1 MLRTRTGWVVLGTTL
16 AVGTLAEAQVAPPTK
31 TVDAYSAAVEITA
44 LAPAGKA
51 GPGAAPEAEAL
62 VGRLKSATKVTA
74 TALLSRAFTRI
85 EITSTD
91 FVLPAGTLVFHEAG
105 QRHYVVAD
113 PKEKTYVVMDADALL
128 NAIEGG
134 AGVVNS
140 QYQARTRHTHEQ
152 REIAGF
158 KCYKSILEVTYG
170 STIPFESSS
179 IVVQQKNNI
188 EIWHTP
194 STVAAAA
201 LDHFFF
207 KFRQDRTGE
216 VQKVVAAD
224 IGFPLEISFIVTPA
238 QADPKAAPQPGSFAL
253 RVTELKAGRVEPG
266 VFQMPPVGY
275 RRLERNPYLKSGGA
289 GAAQ

>member
-1 MLRTRTGWVVLGTTL
+1 MVWTTRGWGAVAVTL
-16 AVGTLAEAQVAPPTK
+16 ALGALAEAQVAPPPK
-31 TVDAYSAAVEITA
+31 TVEAYQAALEVSA

-62 VGRLKSATKVTA
+62 VGTLRSATKVTA
-74 TALLSRAFTRI
+74 RALLSQGFSRI

-91 FVLPAGTLVFHEAG
+91 FVLPAGTIVMHEAG
-105 QRHYVVAD
+105 QRHYVIAD
-113 PKEKTYVVMDADALL
+113 PKAKTYVVMDADALL

-134 AGVVNS
+134 AGVVNT
-140 QYQARTRHTHEQ
+140 QYQARTRHAHEE

-158 KCYKSILEVTYG
+158 KCFKSILEVTYG

-201 LDHFFF
+201 LDHLFF

-216 VQKVVAAD
+216 VQKVVASD
-224 IGFPLEISFIVTPA
+224 IGFPLEISFVVTPA
-238 QADPKAAPQPGSFAL
+238 QAEAKATPQPGSFAL
-253 RVTELKAGRVEPG
+253 RVTELKAGRVEPA
-266 VFQMPPVGY
+266 VFQMPPAGF
-275 RRLERNPYLKSGGA
+275 RRLERNPYLKSAGA
-289 GAAQ
+289 GAAK